1 VAPHALCAADHPACS
16 TGGLLRKR
24 LLAAMGWP
32 GAGRSALQRR
42 IVAALIVE
50 NEAWPFGEVLVE
62 SPGGL
67 SLSEGR

>member
-1 VAPHALCAADHPACS
+1 VRFLEWAALSAQQW
-16 TGGLLRKR
+16 R